1 MRSEQAQR
9 IAPETAIGRRVG
21 EVRRRLAQA
30 FPPFV
35 LLSALIAAWEL
46 IVWQLAL
53 PAWLLPPPSRILTN
67 PVQ

>member
-1 MRSEQAQR
+1 MRSEQAQH

-46 IVWQLAL
+46 IVWQLAPGGVNPQ
-53 PAWLLPPPSRILTN
+53 PAVLHR
-67 PVQ
+67 